1 METLSLLIC
10 QCWIVQIAYI
20 PSFPQEV
27 WDLHEH
33 PSHAGECGLLEA
45 VLLGCTW
52 ARYFSSVI
60 KDIHL
65 SCTAVGLLAGVKSW
79 LLLLLSHNFC
89 TCKQVVIYLFFS
101 LLDGMFHKL
110 MICVHSFFSCSLH
123 IELKF
128 RNITSDGSTI
138 IEGSSPL
145 MSKFFVRTPTCW
157 RKGRQRVTLF
167 NPILT
172 NQLGSL

>member
-1 METLSLLIC
+1 MKFPSLLSALSI
-10 QCWIVQIAYI
+10 
-20 PSFPQEV
+20 F
-27 WDLHEH
+27 L
-33 PSHAGECGLLEA
+33 
-45 VLLGCTW
+45 
-52 ARYFSSVI
+52 SVI
-60 KDIHL
+60 KDTHL

-101 LLDGMFHKL
+101 LLDGTFHKL

-145 MSKFFVRTPTCW
+145 MSKFFVKTPTW
-157 RKGRQRVTLF
+157 RKSLQIRTSF
-167 NPILT
+167 KPILT
-172 NQLGSL
+172 NQLGTPSKTTWQFFWRGVGTPQFYVFKKQVIFGPKLWK